1 MVAPI
6 DIRSMGAH
14 LPHMMLNG
22 IQSSEGV
29 LESWAADENAQS
41 SLDGSGHQEVLEII
55 MIKIR
60 HLQVLVVPVDE
71 PGAAEERNEVHRDG
85 ARRP

>member
-22 IQSSEGV
+22 IHSSEGV

-41 SLDGSGHQEVLEII
+41 SLDGSGHQEVLKTI
-55 MIKIR
+55 MIKMR
-60 HLQVLVVPVDE
+60 HLQVLVGPVDE
-71 PGAAEERNEVHRDG
+71 SRATEERNEVHRDG
-85 ARRP
+85 AHRP